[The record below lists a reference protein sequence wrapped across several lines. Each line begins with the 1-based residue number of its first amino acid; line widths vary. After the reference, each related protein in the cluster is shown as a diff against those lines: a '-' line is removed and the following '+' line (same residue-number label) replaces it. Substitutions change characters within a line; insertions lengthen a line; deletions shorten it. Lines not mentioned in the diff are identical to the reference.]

1 MSSFNNLI
9 KILVTSQKIWTLYQ
23 ISIHETQKTQ
33 LLKTQNINF
42 IILVLYLMR
51 EWQSIPKIYVLA
63 KRSWWKKSNGCYHLT
78 YPACPI
84 LSFAN
89 ASCSPKRTGWAANEY
104 STSFSPTTGNTHTLY
119 YFKSL
124 NKKLKQYSVCHFP
137 YSNWYVKLK

>member
-1 MSSFNNLI
+1 MGCDSVS
-9 KILVTSQKIWTLYQ
+9 VTSQKTWTLYQ
-23 ISIHETQKTQ
+23 ISIHETKKTQ
-33 LLKTQNINF
+33 LLKTQHSDV
-42 IILVLYLMR
+42 IILVLYLMM

-89 ASCSPKRTGWAANEY
+89 VSCSPKRTGWAANEY
-104 STSFSPTTGNTHTLY
+104 SMSFSPTMGNTNTLH

-124 NKKLKQYSVCHFP
+124 NKKLKQYSVCHLHC
-137 YSNWYVKLK
+137 SN